1 MIGLLL
7 LAAGAS
13 TRLGQPKQLLQ
24 FQGQSLLERS
34 IGTAMTA
41 AVDERLLVL
50 GANANQIQDKVPL
63 LGMEKL
69 INPNWEEG
77 MASSIRLGLNHL
89 VQKRPSLD
97 AVIIMLCDQPY
108 VTPSLLNEF
117 IAIYQETA
125 SPIVAAAYND
135 VLGVPAL
142 FAHGTFYKLL
152 ALQGDKGA
160 RAIIPDYQDFL
171 QSVSFPKGTIDI
183 DTPEDYQKWNAV
195 AAPDKAQKVKVSH

>member
-34 IGTAMTA
+34 IHTAMA
-41 AVDERLLVL
+41 ASVDERLLVL
-50 GANANQIQDKVPL
+50 GANANQIQDGMSSLEMDKVV
-63 LGMEKL
+63 
-69 INPNWEEG
+69 NQNWEEG

-97 AVIIMLCDQPY
+97 AVIIMLCDQPF
-108 VTPSLLNEF
+108 VTPALLNQF
-117 IAIYQETA
+117 IAVYQETA

-135 VLGVPAL
+135 LLGVPAL

-160 RAIIPDYQDFL
+160 RAIIPDYQEL
-171 QSVSFPKGTIDI
+171 IQSIPFPKGDIDI

-195 AAPDKAQKVKVSH
+195 APPKVRKVKVSS